1 MGAALMKLSLASL
14 LAALTLFGMPKGQ
27 RLELHAALGLVAA
40 RVAALEASLHRTAA
54 PTVAPVEHG
63 VTLDE
68 PVRVQLGRKV
78 VILPERCRDREGRYD
93 VVIHFH
99 GAPVTIEPEFAR
111 AQIPAVFV
119 IENLGIGS
127 GPYEKAFISDGSL
140 ARLLGEID
148 GVVQKHCPSKVG
160 GRGRVALSAW
170 SAGYGAIYRVLASTH
185 DRELVDAV
193 LLADGLH
200 AGFLDKHHKKM
211 NDLQMAPFTEL
222 ARLAMKGDKLFAITH
237 TGIVTAH
244 YASTTE
250 TADYLVT
257 QMGQSSEP
265 VNEPGP
271 RPHMQRTS
279 RFDRAGF
286 HVWGYSGRDTD
297 AHCDHLYAIGETL
310 YPILKQ
316 RWAKH

>member
-1 MGAALMKLSLASL
+1 MKLGLASL
-14 LAALTLFGMPKGQ
+14 IAALTLFGMPKGQ

-40 RVAALEASLHRTAA
+40 RVAALGPTLQRPA
-54 PTVAPVEHG
+54 PPAVDRSVRLSA
-63 VTLDE
+63 

-78 VILPERCRDREGRYD
+78 VVLPERCRDADGRYD
-93 VVIHFH
+93 VVVHFH

-111 AQIPAVFV
+111 ANIPAVFV

-127 GPYEKAFISDGSL
+127 GPYEQAFITDGSL
-140 ARLLGEID
+140 SRLLEEID
-148 GVVQKHCPSKVG
+148 SVVQKHCPSQSG
-160 GRGRVALSAW
+160 GRHRVALSAW
-170 SAGYGAIYRVLASTH
+170 SAGYGAIYRVLASKH

-200 AGFLDKHHKKM
+200 AGFLDKYRQKM

-222 ARLAMKGDKLFAITH
+222 ARRAMKGEKLFAITH
-237 TGIVTAH
+237 TGIVTPH

-250 TADYLVT
+250 TSDYLVAE
-257 QMGQSSEP
+257 MGQTSRAVDEA
-265 VNEPGP
+265 GP
-271 RPHMQRTS
+271 RPKMHRTS
-279 RFDRAGF
+279 RFDHAGF

-310 YPILKQ
+310 YPVLRQ
-316 RWAKH
+316 RWAGH

>member
-1 MGAALMKLSLASL
+1 MKLGLASL
-14 LAALTLFGMPKGQ
+14 IAALTLFGMPKGQ

-40 RVAALEASLHRTAA
+40 RVAALEASLHR
-54 PTVAPVEHG
+54 PTAPVTPTPDHG
-63 VTLDE
+63 VRLDRS
-68 PVRVQLGRKV
+68 VRIQLGRKV
-78 VILPERCRDREGRYD
+78 IVLPERCRDRDGRYD
-93 VVIHFH
+93 VVVHFH

-111 AQIPAVFV
+111 TNIPAVFV

-127 GPYEKAFISDGSL
+127 GPYEKAFILDGSL
-140 ARLLGEID
+140 ARLLGEVD
-148 GVVQKHCPSKVG
+148 SVVQKHCPSTVG

-200 AGFLDKHHKKM
+200 AGFLDKYHKKM

-222 ARLAMKGDKLFAITH
+222 ARRAMKGEKLFAITH
-237 TGIVTAH
+237 TGIVTSH

-250 TADYLVT
+250 TADYLVAE
-257 QMGQSSEP
+257 MGQSSES
-265 VNEPGP
+265 VREQGP
-271 RPHMQRTS
+271 RPDMLRTR
-279 RFDRAGF
+279 RFDHAGF

-316 RWAKH
+316 RWAKKH